1 MTTDAVE
8 SALRHVERNERN
20 HRLALLAGAMLEAVF
35 LGTFLLVAD
44 FSNRTHVLL
53 LMVFAASLSLLVLA
67 AMALATF
74 VNRHTLRVLMAVE
87 MLRGDLATSP
97 SAPNHRTRT

>member
-1 MTTDAVE
+1 MATDAVE
-8 SALRHVERNERN
+8 SALQHVERNERN

-87 MLRGDLATSP
+87 MLRGELADTG
-97 SAPNHRTRT
+97 H